1 MLYGNGMGIECETK
15 IILINDHLIKVPF
28 YMWYQT
34 KIIATKI

>member
-1 MLYGNGMGIECETK
+1 MEWVLNVRQK

-34 KIIATKI
+34 KIIAQRYKFSF